1 MGQEAK
7 EIIYVGTYSER
18 DSKGIYV
25 FEFDRSEELLTLV
38 QTISDRDGPTYLGIH
53 PNGGYL
59 YAANR
64 QGTAGNPEEGSVST
78 FQINKKTGLLKL
90 NGTVSSGGVS
100 PCHISMD
107 PNGRAIYVSHY
118 ASSHLGVFSLHKK
131 GHVGSLIF
139 SNKFEGSSINPDR
152 QQESHLHSIIP
163 SADGRYIYA
172 SDLGTDLIHRFEVSG
187 KSKKLKLEPIDSV
200 QAKPGTGP
208 RHFSI
213 HPSGRYAFSVEELT
227 STVAMY
233 SIDPKTGGL
242 EFKDRTDMIVPSD
255 NFSGSNTAA
264 DIQITPDGKFVY
276 ASNRG
281 LDNIA
286 IFRIDQNAGKIT
298 YIGQE
303 STHGKHPR
311 SFAMDRFGEYLFV
324 TNRDTDNLVILKI
337 DANTGMLSKTGIE
350 VKVPGVVVVKQVL
363 F

>member
-1 MGQEAK
+1 K
-7 EIIYVGTYSER
+7 EILYVGTYTER
-18 DSKGIYV
+18 DSEGIYV
-25 FEFDRSEELLTLV
+25 FEFDKAEGKLTIV
-38 QTISDRDGPTYLGIH
+38 QTISDRDSPTYLDIH

-64 QGTAGNPEEGSVST
+64 QGTMEDPDEGSVST
-78 FQINKKTGLLKL
+78 FQINQKTGELKHI
-90 NGTVSSGGVS
+90 GTVSSGGVS
-100 PCHISMD
+100 PCHISVD
-107 PNGRAIYVSHY
+107 PKARAIYVSHY
-118 ASSHLGVFSLHKK
+118 ASSHISVFSLHKK
-131 GHVGSLIF
+131 GHVGPLVF
-139 SNKFEGSSINPDR
+139 SKKFKGSSINPDR
-152 QQESHLHSIIP
+152 QKESHLHSIIP
-163 SADGRYIYA
+163 SDDGKYIYA
-172 SDLGTDLIHRFEVSG
+172 SDLGTDLIHQFGVNG
-187 KSKKLKLEPIDSV
+187 KSKKLKVEHLDSA
-200 QAKPGTGP
+200 QAKPGAGP
-208 RHFSI
+208 RHYSI
-213 HPSGRYAFSVEELT
+213 HPSGQFAFSVEELG

-242 EFKDRTDMIVPSD
+242 AFKDRANMIVPSD

-286 IFRIDQNAGKIT
+286 IFSIDQNAGKIK

-303 STHGKHPR
+303 SSHGKHPR

-337 DANTGMLSKTGIE
+337 DKDSGMLSKTGIE
-350 VKVPGVVVVKQVL
+350 VKVPGAVVVKQGL